1 MNKTLLALTLS
12 LALGAAQAHEGD
24 HGDGHDISKVN
35 GSVNAEDGR
44 AYGDLD
50 TVNGSIRM
58 GDGATAGVVETV
70 NGSITLGEGAQ
81 ARDVS
86 TVNGSIR
93 GGRNVVV
100 ANDAETVNGSIELDD
115 ASRVG
120 GGIETV
126 NGRITLHAV
135 DVRGKLTTVN
145 GDIIVGARSVVHG
158 GIVIEKPHG
167 MNWGFGKPR
176 IPRVVIGPKA
186 EVKGPIVFEREAELF
201 VHTTARVGEVSGV
214 KAQAYTDQLPPR
226 P

>member
-1 MNKTLLALTLS
+1 MNKTLLALA
-12 LALGAAQAHEGD
+12 LALAMGAAQAHDDE
-24 HGDGHDISKVN
+24 HGDGHDVSKVN
-35 GSVNAEDGR
+35 GSVSAEAGR

-58 GDGATAGVVETV
+58 GDKASADLVETV
-70 NGSITLGEGAQ
+70 NGSVTLGEGAR
-81 ARDVS
+81 AREVS

-93 GGRNVVV
+93 AGRNVEV
-100 ANDAETVNGSIELDD
+100 AEGAETVNGSIEFDD

-120 GGIETV
+120 GDVGTV
-126 NGRITLHAV
+126 NGKITLHAV
-135 DVRGKLTTVN
+135 DVRGRLTTVN
-145 GDIIVGARSVVHG
+145 GDVIVGARSVVHG
-158 GIVIEKPHG
+158 GILLEKPHG

-201 VHTTARVGEVSGV
+201 VHATARVGEVSGV
-214 KAQAYTDQLPPR
+214 KAQAYTDKLPPR